1 MLEERLIKRD
11 KSESF
16 IHKIKFA
23 KSKPRDT
30 GNSEITASVGVYGH
44 IIGIGYPFQ
53 KAPTGFMQLTP
64 VGPFAGD
71 HYSKED
77 VLRYRETFL
86 QDKFSL
92 IGYGLHFPVPII
104 SSRVSMIN
112 HMIPRVIL
120 KIPKL
125 KIESLTIAPIIEGR
139 SEKAILQSY
148 SITSTDKNPVIMPI
162 GIGGR
167 FYFNKPAISE
177 ITEAGIISYTS
188 HKNKIYINKGDA
200 IICENPEI
208 GAKMFIQ
215 PQLSFPLV
223 EVDKPITATH
233 LANFFVK
240 FLLDLPPKKTEEI
253 RIIYSPN
260 EEIVQKMCK
269 ISTEKIL
276 GETANYWDE
285 LLEIDPEIC
294 KDNALTK
301 LDIQIVKRNLA
312 YTVGCCYYEEND
324 TATMLADHVILPASW
339 NRDAF
344 YMAVAMLEYSARYKK
359 SRQIIREYVR
369 KYLNWLFKKAQK
381 IDGSWARSHLVSGE
395 VKDDVFQLDQ
405 QLYPLLLS
413 VLYCKVMMNNFLLE
427 VYLEN
432 IKRAIDVVEGYKH
445 RQIPLYRT
453 EETPADDLVSY
464 PYHFSSQVIAWTT
477 FFNLGDHLKD
487 IEPKLATFFEKR
499 ADGIK
504 EAVIEQMVITHP
516 TLNKEVYVYTTDLA
530 GNYEFLHDANDLP
543 TILAPY
549 FEFCDKTDPVWK
561 NTVEFAFSKE
571 NPAYYP
577 GSFGGLGSHHAPA
590 KWTLGDI
597 QELLA
602 YNLLGPPTKVEKARK
617 KLRQDIMVDGLFP
630 ETIDPEIGILSTR
643 AWFAW
648 PGAVFAWA
656 LTSWRFAQ
664 VGYY

>member
-1 MLEERLIKRD
+1 MLKEGIDKGG

-16 IHKIKFA
+16 IHKVKFA
-23 KSKPRDT
+23 KTKPLDT
-30 GNSEITASVGVYGH
+30 GNSKITASIGVYGQ
-44 IIGIGYPFQ
+44 IIGIGYPFP

-86 QDKFSL
+86 QEKFSL
-92 IGYGLHFPVPII
+92 IGYGLHFPSPI
-104 SSRVSMIN
+104 SSSKVSMIN

-120 KIPKL
+120 KIPRL
-125 KIESLTIAPIIEGR
+125 KIESLTIAPIIKGR

-148 SITSTDKNPVIMPI
+148 SITSTDKNPLAMPTS
-162 GIGGR
+162 IGGR

-177 ITEAGIISYTS
+177 ITEAGIIAYTS
-188 HKNKIYINKGDA
+188 HKNKIYLNEDDA

-208 GAKMFIQ
+208 GAKMFIK
-215 PQLSFPLV
+215 PQFPFPWI
-223 EVDKPITATH
+223 EIDKPITATH
-233 LANFFVK
+233 IANYFAK
-240 FLLDLPPKKTEEI
+240 FLLKLPPKETEEI
-253 RIIYSPN
+253 RIIYSP
-260 EEIVQKMCK
+260 EEEVLQEISK
-269 ISTEKIL
+269 IPTEKIL
-276 GETANYWDE
+276 GETANYWNE
-285 LLEIDPEIC
+285 LLEIEPEIV
-294 KDNALTK
+294 KDNDLSK

-344 YMAVAMLEYSARYKK
+344 YMAIAMLEYSARYKK
-359 SRQIIREYVR
+359 SRKIIREFVR

-381 IDGSWARSHLVSGE
+381 IDGSWARSHLISGE

-405 QLYPLLLS
+405 QLYPLLLA

-432 IKRAIDVVEGYKH
+432 IKKAIDVVEGYKH
-445 RQIPLYRT
+445 HKFPLYRT

-487 IEPKLATFFEKR
+487 IEPKLATFCEKR
-499 ADGIK
+499 ASEIK
-504 EAVIEQMVITHP
+504 EAVMKHMVVSHP
-516 TLNKEVYVYTTDLA
+516 ELEKEVYVYTTDLA
-530 GNYEFLHDANDLP
+530 GNYEFLHDANDIP

-549 FEFCDKTDPVWK
+549 FEFCDRNDLVWK
-561 NTVEFAFSKE
+561 NTVEFAFSKD

-602 YNLLGPPTKVEKARK
+602 YNLLGPPRKVEKIRK

>member
-1 MLEERLIKRD
+1 LLEERLIKRD

-549 FEFCDKTDPVWK
+549 FEFCDKTDPD
-561 NTVEFAFSKE
+561 
-571 NPAYYP
+571 PAYYP